1 VISDLKTSEILVLKA
16 QAAIF
21 LIYFFNPVVFQPVK
35 PPLAP

>member
-1 VISDLKTSEILVLKA
+1 VISELKASEILILKA

-21 LIYFFNPVVFQPVK
+21 LIYLFNPVVFQPVK